1 VHTWIDGTMPEG
13 PVDPDALAA
22 FIAALQRL
30 DTSGAPEPS
39 SGRGRP
45 LALRDAAVRDAL
57 GRVDVPGAREVWD
70 EALAAPQWQG
80 APVWLHADLDARNVL
95 VREGRLAA
103 VIDWGGVGIGD
114 PAVDVMAVW
123 KLVARGERERFRAAL
138 DVDDETWLRAR
149 GWAVSQA
156 LIALGYYT
164 LETNPVLVQEATRW
178 LAEALAG

>member
-1 VHTWIDGTMPEG
+1 
-13 PVDPDALAA
+13 
-22 FIAALQRL
+22 
-30 DTSGAPEPS
+30 
-39 SGRGRP
+39 
-45 LALRDAAVRDAL
+45 
-57 GRVDVPGAREVWD
+57 
-70 EALAAPQWQG
+70 
-80 APVWLHADLDARNVL
+80 
-95 VREGRLAA
+95 

-164 LETNPVLVQEATRW
+164 LETNPVLVQQATRW